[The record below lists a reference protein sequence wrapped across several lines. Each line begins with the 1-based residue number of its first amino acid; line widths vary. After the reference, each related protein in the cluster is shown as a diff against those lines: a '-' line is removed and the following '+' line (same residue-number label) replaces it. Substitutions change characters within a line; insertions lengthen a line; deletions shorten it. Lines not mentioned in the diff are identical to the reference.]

1 MGLGLAFIG
10 VGVAWL
16 IFRKGIAAYQYW
28 IILEM
33 LRRKQDTDP
42 ERIQALERIGI
53 LFCSLLIVGGIY
65 LVGLHLLFRP

>member
-1 MGLGLAFIG
+1 MGLGLAFIA

-16 IFRKGIAAYQYW
+16 IFRKWIAAYQYW

-33 LRRKQDTDP
+33 LRRKQDTDAD
-42 ERIQALERIGI
+42 RIQALERIGI
-53 LFCSLLIVGGIY
+53 LFCSLLIIGGTY